1 VLALCRRTR
10 QVVAYWLGDRSE
22 TSAVHVWEQLPTT
35 TPVVIRSA
43 TNGRLIGMSLT
54 TSGIDWSTRMKVKPT
69 PSNAGS
75 IPYGNGWGA
84 LPVKL

>member
-22 TSAVHVWEQLPTT
+22 TSAVHVWEQLPYDYARCHSFSDKWEA
-35 TPVVIRSA
+35 PHHVFDHKRH
-43 TNGRLIGMSLT
+43 RLVNKDEG
-54 TSGIDWSTRMKVKPT
+54 KPT
-69 PSNAGS
+69 MSNAGS
-75 IPYGNGWGA
+75 IPYDSGWGA